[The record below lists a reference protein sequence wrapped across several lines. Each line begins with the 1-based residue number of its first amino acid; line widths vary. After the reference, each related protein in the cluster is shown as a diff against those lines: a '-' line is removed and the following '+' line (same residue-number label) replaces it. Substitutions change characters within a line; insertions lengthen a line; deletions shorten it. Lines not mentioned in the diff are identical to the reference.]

1 MTFSSRSRAV
11 ARAALTAVAALLAP
25 AASASIVGCSGT
37 TNLPLLS
44 LDAGSDGSGGSSD
57 DGAVADG
64 VTTFG
69 CVPACV
75 APLVCSVSNV
85 CISPGTCSVDTDCA
99 AGMQCVGDAGSKTCQ
114 AGSAC
119 GSESAGATNVPS
131 NLMIVLDRSCSMRAP
146 PGSGGTATKWQLA
159 VAALTKLTTTFK
171 GQIRFGLKFM
181 PDSSFRSDTA
191 NECNAG
197 SIQVPLGPD
206 NEATIDSLLAAALAK
221 TDVNF
226 PNGPCVTPIDT
237 GVEGAATDPGL
248 GDTTRADYMIVI
260 TDGEQAGCSAGGGA
274 AGTLTALKA
283 LAAKG
288 VKTFV
293 VGFGGAVNVAQ
304 LDAMALAGGVPASP
318 TSPNFYNATDAAGL
332 ASALAAIGGSALS
345 CTFALAKTPPDP
357 TAIYAFFDETTDV
370 PRDPT
375 MTNGWQYDAT
385 TNTVTFYGAACT
397 QIESGAVKDVEVVF
411 GCDEPPA
418 K

>member
-1 MTFSSRSRAV
+1 
-11 ARAALTAVAALLAP
+11 
-25 AASASIVGCSGT
+25 
-37 TNLPLLS
+37 
-44 LDAGSDGSGGSSD
+44 
-57 DGAVADG
+57 
-64 VTTFG
+64 
-69 CVPACV
+69 
-75 APLVCSVSNV
+75 VSNA
-85 CISPGTCSVDTDCA
+85 CISPGTCTVDTDCA
-99 AGMQCVGDAGSKTCQ
+99 AGEQCVGDAGAKICQ
-114 AGSAC
+114 PGSAC
-119 GSESAGATNVPS
+119 GSESAGATNIPS
-131 NLMIVLDRSCSMRAP
+131 NLMIVLDRSCSMRDP
-146 PGSGGTATKWQLA
+146 PGTGGTASKWQLA

-181 PDSSFRSDTA
+181 PDSAFRTDTA

-197 SIQVPLGPD
+197 SIQVPLGPG
-206 NEATIDSLLAAALAK
+206 NEAAIDAILAAALVK

-248 GDTTRADYMIVI
+248 SDTSRADYMIVI

-274 AGTLTALKA
+274 PGTVTAIKA

-293 VGFGGAVNVAQ
+293 VGFGGAVSVTQ

-357 TAIYAFFDETTDV
+357 TAIYAFFNKTTDV

-397 QIESGAVKDVEVVF
+397 EIESGTVTDVEVVF
-411 GCDEPPA
+411 GCDEPVPM
-418 K
+418 